1 MNVLIVEDAPV
12 RVGRLRQLV
21 PLAHIWEAS
30 RGKQAIE
37 ILTQHP
43 IGLIFLDYDLIGGL
57 TGLDVAQTIHQLRP
71 LPTVIIHSMNIA
83 GAVRI
88 QRVLP
93 EAIPCPIR
101 DIEKRWKDIAA
112 KLVREDEPG

>member
-12 RVGRLRQLV
+12 RVKRLRQLV
-21 PLAHIWEAS
+21 PLAHILEAA

-43 IGLIFLDYDLIGGL
+43 IDLIFLDYDLTGGL
-57 TGLDVAQTIHQLRP
+57 TGLDVAQAIHKLRP

-83 GAVRI
+83 GATRI
-88 QRVLP
+88 QRFLP

-101 DIEKRWKDIAA
+101 DIEERWKDIAA
-112 KLVREDEPG
+112 KLVMKDKPG